1 LQPIDYR
8 PELRYELPRAI
19 RAEAGQEVPQPV
31 YQTAFFSLEETIST
45 GRELEKELDQFVFL
59 PADLLRGVSD
69 FLAVARDLLESQRRL
84 LPNEKE
90 SFLKW
95 AGLAARQRALQGEL
109 DRAGA
114 GLTWEVFLYPED
126 YPEYAEQLA
135 EYNRLKKEYDEL
147 QEKIADIAR
156 VHYSVADVVNIV
168 SDLFDRLR
176 KVSSTIAESA
186 NVEST
191 NGVQMIPGAVSLLER
206 IHSSALDNYLS
217 RLASADIYR
226 RAADAFLEVQDLRL
240 NVLPQVRKELLA
252 LDDDA
257 EVGEAILA
265 VERADDE
272 YVRRLLDLKKI
283 QDIFLERVAGGGMT

>member
-1 LQPIDYR
+1 MQPIDYR

-19 RAEAGQEVPQPV
+19 WVEAGQEVPQPV

-59 PADLLRGVSD
+59 SADLLRGVSD

-126 YPEYAEQLA
+126 YPERAEQLA

-156 VHYSVADVVNIV
+156 VHYSVADVVNVV
-168 SDLFDRLR
+168 SDLFDNLR
-176 KVSSTIAESA
+176 KVSSTVAEGA
-186 NVEST
+186 DEVR
-191 NGVQMIPGAVSLLER
+191 VVPGAVSLLER
-206 IHSSALDNYLS
+206 IRSSALDSYLS
-217 RLASADIYR
+217 RLASADVYR
-226 RAADAFLEVQDLRL
+226 RAADTFLEAQDLRL
-240 NVLPQVRKELLA
+240 NVLPPVRKELLA

-257 EVGEAILA
+257 DVSEIILA
-265 VERADDE
+265 VERADEE

-283 QDIFLERVAGGGMT
+283 QDIFLERIGGKLSTTPD

>member
-19 RAEAGQEVPQPV
+19 WVEAGQEVPQPV

-59 PADLLRGVSD
+59 SADLLRGVSD

-126 YPEYAEQLA
+126 YPERAEQLA

-156 VHYSVADVVNIV
+156 VHYSVADVVNVV
-168 SDLFDRLR
+168 SDLFDNLR
-176 KVSSTIAESA
+176 KVSSTVAEGA
-186 NVEST
+186 DEVR
-191 NGVQMIPGAVSLLER
+191 VVPGAVSLLER
-206 IHSSALDNYLS
+206 IRSSALDSYLS
-217 RLASADIYR
+217 RLASADVYR
-226 RAADAFLEVQDLRL
+226 RAADTFLEAQDLRL
-240 NVLPQVRKELLA
+240 NVLPPVRKELLA

-257 EVGEAILA
+257 DVSEIILA
-265 VERADDE
+265 VERADEE

-283 QDIFLERVAGGGMT
+283 QDIFLERIGGKLSTTPD